1 LGACH
6 DPLPT
11 SVLSMKPSDA
21 TAAVACS
28 SPHTTETA
36 YIFQLRRPTRQQAG
50 LYADACRQKM
60 LTYLGFGPSGPP
72 APAPDYPIRYRW
84 YIPTPSQVAD
94 GQSWAR
100 CDNGTWADTR
110 FTQVAERTQSLKD
123 VISHNSSALWL
134 CLDQPYMPTRDQ
146 RLTFCTKPH
155 RAEVTALKMHVP
167 SNGHYPAKAK
177 LLRAGHKQ
185 CAALLSKRR
194 REAVGQQAG
203 VVDQTTVETF
213 RRLQRPRGLLVLAH
227 RRQRTTRNEDTRLTA
242 TLSAK

>member
-1 LGACH
+1 MDGRIFALWLAACVLLVAGCTSSSGSSTSASAGGSSKLPPLGACH

-123 VISHNSSALWL
+123 VISHNPSALWL
-134 CLDQPYMPTRDQ
+134 CLDQ
-146 RLTFCTKPH
+146 RLCRHATNGSHPARSRTVPKSPH
-155 RAEVTALKMHVP
+155 
-167 SNGHYPAKAK
+167 
-177 LLRAGHKQ
+177 
-185 CAALLSKRR
+185 
-194 REAVGQQAG
+194 
-203 VVDQTTVETF
+203 
-213 RRLQRPRGLLVLAH
+213 
-227 RRQRTTRNEDTRLTA
+227 
-242 TLSAK
+242 